1 MAYSL
6 KHINELAKN
15 DPKAFV
21 EGTEAEFQRKL
32 ELAAKRIA
40 GNRDKSH
47 IILLSGPSGSGKT
60 TTAMKIEKLLDES
73 GVETHT
79 ISMDNYFNTIDPET
93 APVPG
98 RGMAT
103 SSTSPSVRYFR
114 TFRPFKCARRSRRS
128 TFGPSHAL
136 FRIRA
141 NTRRSSS
148 KIQGTG
154 VRFPAIAVTAATAGG
169 SPAATPSGMAP
180 RSSTTGT
187 IAIKKVI
194 ASFPNTLSPKIM

>member
-1 MAYSL
+1 MTTPAAMAGR
-6 KHINELAKN
+6 A
-15 DPKAFV
+15 V
-21 EGTEAEFQRKL
+21 RM
-32 ELAAKRIA
+32 RISSTSA
-40 GNRDKSH
+40 TSAPVH
-47 IILLSGPSGSGKT
+47 
-60 TTAMKIEKLLDES
+60 
-73 GVETHT
+73 
-79 ISMDNYFNTIDPET
+79 

-148 KIQGTG
+148 KMQGTG

-187 IAIKKVI
+187 IAMKKVI
-194 ASFPNTLSPKIM
+194 ASFPNTLSPKIMYVPSRAEIGALFLFYAPSSRTRPCRPQKSARHRRSAAPTGPRPAPLGKSCFLG

>member
-1 MAYSL
+1 
-6 KHINELAKN
+6 
-15 DPKAFV
+15 
-21 EGTEAEFQRKL
+21 
-32 ELAAKRIA
+32 
-40 GNRDKSH
+40 
-47 IILLSGPSGSGKT
+47 
-60 TTAMKIEKLLDES
+60 
-73 GVETHT
+73 
-79 ISMDNYFNTIDPET
+79 
-93 APVPG
+93 
-98 RGMAT
+98 MAT

-114 TFRPFKCARRSRRS
+114 TVRPFKCARRSRRS

-148 KIQGTG
+148 KMQGTG

-169 SPAATPSGMAP
+169 SPAATPIGMAP

-194 ASFPNTLSPKIM
+194 ASFPNTLSPKIMYVPSRAIRRAFFILRPFLTNPAMPPPKKRMTPPERRLHRPAPRSARKVLSIRLT

>member
-1 MAYSL
+1 M
-6 KHINELAKN
+6 
-15 DPKAFV
+15 
-21 EGTEAEFQRKL
+21 
-32 ELAAKRIA
+32 RISSTSA
-40 GNRDKSH
+40 TSAPVH
-47 IILLSGPSGSGKT
+47 
-60 TTAMKIEKLLDES
+60 
-73 GVETHT
+73 
-79 ISMDNYFNTIDPET
+79 

-114 TFRPFKCARRSRRS
+114 TVRPFKCARRSRRS

-169 SPAATPSGMAP
+169 SPAATPIGIAP

-187 IAIKKVI
+187 IAMKKVI
-194 ASFPNTLSPKIM
+194 VSFPNTLSPKIMYVPSRAEIGASFFILRPFLTNPAMPPSKKPTTPPECRPHRPAPRSARKVLFLRLT